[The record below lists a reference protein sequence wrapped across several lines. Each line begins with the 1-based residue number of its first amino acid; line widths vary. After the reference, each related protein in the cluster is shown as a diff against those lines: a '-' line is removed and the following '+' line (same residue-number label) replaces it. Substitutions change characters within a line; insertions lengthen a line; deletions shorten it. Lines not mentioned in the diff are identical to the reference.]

1 MLFKLRTAMDPSK
14 SNFRKQ
20 HEPDLFCDL
29 CRISLCTPQHQL
41 ECVVLKK
48 FVPEL
53 QMTNVTH
60 EDIFSDVNNQL
71 KAVKIFMKVFRQREI
86 VMDALRK

>member
-1 MLFKLRTAMDPSK
+1 MDPTK

-41 ECVVLKK
+41 SCVVMRK

-53 QMTNVTH
+53 LTTDVVY
-60 EDIFSDVNNQL
+60 EDIFGDVNKQL
-71 KAVKIFMKVFRQREI
+71 SAIRIFMKVSRQREI
-86 VMDALRK
+86 VLDALRK